1 MNRRRRP
8 PARLKGAKAD
18 GMIGIVFDNRKRR
31 VRVGGDVAGLI
42 KRLGLLRE
50 EVVVKVNGRL
60 APETRKLS
68 PSDRVEVIKV
78 VFGG

>member
-1 MNRRRRP
+1 MD
-8 PARLKGAKAD
+8 L
-18 GMIGIVFDNRKRR
+18 VFDNIRKSRR
-31 VRVGGDVAGLI
+31 FDGTVSD
-42 KRLGLLRE
+42 LLKDLKVMRE

-68 PSDRVEVIKV
+68 DSDRVEVIKV